1 MPKNLLAVLV
11 QIRAYSYVIKQYK
24 KMRFCFFFFAY
35 TFRECGFSEVHI
47 TVNSVD
53 CAVITETE
61 KHFE

>member
-1 MPKNLLAVLV
+1 
-11 QIRAYSYVIKQYK
+11 
-24 KMRFCFFFFAY
+24 MRFCFFFFAY